1 MIFYLN
7 ALADNYIWCIQN
19 HQNLW
24 LFDPGEAEPVLD
36 FLKEN
41 PEIRLCGI
49 LITHHHFDHTGG
61 IKALKN
67 AFPKIQVFAPKKE
80 NIAETTHCLEGGEVL
95 DLGDFKIEVITAPG
109 HTLGHLIYQ
118 TADNLF
124 VGDVLFGAGCGR
136 LFEGTPL
143 QMFNVLEK
151 IATLP
156 DSTQIFCAHEYTM
169 QNLKFAKVVEP
180 QNAEI
185 LKRVA
190 FCQNNSVTVP
200 FSLKMEKA
208 TNPFLRI
215 HQKSVRDFLIQN
227 GVKENADEITFFA
240 KLRELRNGFKG

>member
-24 LFDPGEAEPVLD
+24 IVDPGEAKPVLD
-36 FLKEN
+36 FLKKN

-49 LITHHHFDHTGG
+49 FVTHHHLDHTGG
-61 IKALKN
+61 IKALKKE
-67 AFPKIQVFAPKKE
+67 FPNLKIFAPKKE
-80 NIAETTHCLEGGEVL
+80 NVAETTHCLEGGETL
-95 DLGDFKIEVITAPG
+95 DLDDFKIEVIQAPG
-109 HTLGHLIYQ
+109 HTLGHLIYKI
-118 TADNLF
+118 ADNLF

-136 LFEGTPL
+136 LFEGTPQ
-143 QMFNVLEK
+143 QMFGVLQK
-151 IATLP
+151 IAELP
-156 DSTQIFCAHEYTM
+156 DSTNIYCAHEYTA

-185 LKRVA
+185 QKRWA
-190 FCQNNSVTVP
+190 FCQENSVTVP

-215 HQKSVRDFLIQN
+215 NQKSVRDFLIAN
-227 GVKENADEITFFA
+227 GVAENADEITFFA
-240 KLRELRNGFKG
+240 KLRELRNVFKG